1 MAGLGSRVSVAD
13 PSEPMTAAFIP
24 DIVIAIA
31 IAIAI
36 AVVLALGAIKK
47 GGAIAGF
54 LFSVDGM
61 PAGNSG
67 TAFDFEFGSSR
78 GSKEKSA
85 LMADNA
91 PPGMSG

>member
-24 DIVIAIA
+24 DIVIA